1 MESAQISGK
10 VFRFLS
16 TMHPSLSKTER
27 KRYSEFD
34 PDKWYPWTADIAGEF
49 ADLMKRSPRDT
60 SFARGFAYAATKGL
74 PEDVRLTPT
83 QLVGELATLP
93 AAFGDGSG
101 SGFEVS
107 MENPGFASVSYRG
120 MPGFS
125 NVCIAILGELTQRL
139 QSVGAKGLEV
149 KHTAGCRL
157 QGADACNFEVRWAAD
172 AGDVVPE
179 SARSSAAP
187 AAAVSPSAPAAGRGA
202 PERPAPVRAPEAP
215 RPAPR
220 PAHEAPPISELASA
234 RAASSSGPR
243 PAEPGP
249 SRSAAATPSPASSA
263 AEPVAAAPAPVAAAA
278 PAVAAAPVA
287 APSSTASGANSAQD
301 LFDQLR
307 SRLVDAEQQATRHLE
322 LETRIATLEA
332 ALAAAEA
339 EARFA
344 GQALADLRQR
354 LRDLADEV

>member
-34 PDKWYPWTADIAGEF
+34 PDKWYPWTSDIAGEF

-74 PEDVRLTPT
+74 PEDLRLTAT

-93 AAFGDGSG
+93 AAFGDVSG
-101 SGFEVS
+101 SGFEVR
-107 MENPGFASVSYRG
+107 METPGFATVSYRG

-149 KHTAGCRL
+149 KHAAGCRL
-157 QGADACNFEVRWAAD
+157 QGADACNFEVRWAAE

-179 SARSSAAP
+179 SARASAAP
-187 AAAVSPSAPAAGRGA
+187 AASRPAPAPVAAAVSGA
-202 PERPAPVRAPEAP
+202 SERPAPVRAPESS

-249 SRSAAATPSPASSA
+249 SRPAATATAAVSAAIPSRTAPAAASTAAAT
-263 AEPVAAAPAPVAAAA
+263 APVAAAA
-278 PAVAAAPVA
+278 
-287 APSSTASGANSAQD
+287 STASGANSAQD

-307 SRLVDAEQQATRHLE
+307 SRLVDAEQQATRHAE
-322 LETRIATLEA
+322 LETRIASLEA

-339 EARFA
+339 EAQSA
-344 GQALADLRQR
+344 GQALADIRQR